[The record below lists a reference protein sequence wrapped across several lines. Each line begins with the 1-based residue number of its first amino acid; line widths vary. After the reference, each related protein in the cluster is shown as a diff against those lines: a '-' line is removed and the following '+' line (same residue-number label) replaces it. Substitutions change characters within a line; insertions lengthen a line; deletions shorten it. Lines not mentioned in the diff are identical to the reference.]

1 MENSTKETTCMEVHV
16 DDDLGDCEGLII
28 KSCENAKLRSI
39 RNRGDIIG
47 SVYPNITEDD
57 EEWVYNGTR
66 KRMRREA
73 LKTCGGM
80 VVDYIQGRR
89 AGG

>member
-1 MENSTKETTCMEVHV
+1 M
-16 DDDLGDCEGLII
+16 DDDSGDCEGLII

-47 SVYPNITEDD
+47 LVYPNITEDD
-57 EEWVYNGTR
+57 EEWVYDGTR

>member
-1 MENSTKETTCMEVHV
+1 MEVHV

-66 KRMRREA
+66 NKRMRREA
-73 LKTCGGM
+73 LKTSGGM